1 MRFFTLLALLAV
13 LSAGCAT
20 KTAGPRT
27 DGAVARAQ
35 QAAAQTLHAL
45 LPKEH
50 AMTLPE
56 SELSWYDAQ
65 NFLVEGKGWTDTEK
79 FYERLPA
86 RAQSTVPPAVW
97 NLSKNTAGIAV
108 RFATDSTT
116 IAAEWD
122 GGGAMNHMAATGVS
136 GLDLYRRVATPV
148 GRNNWEYVGTGRPK
162 ETRTLATLKSGLPG
176 ELTEYLLFL
185 PLYQNLTDLKVG
197 IDPTARIAVPDP
209 RPTRPIVFY
218 GTSITQG
225 GCASR
230 TGMCHPAII
239 GRWLEHEVINLG
251 FSGAGKMEPEL
262 ADLLCELDPCLY
274 VLDCLPNMTDEMV
287 AERVVP
293 FVLKLRECRPDTPI
307 LLTEHLLHPPW
318 QDRNALLFKAAE
330 ELSAKGVKS
339 LYYLTSDHLLSGM
352 ENGTVDGV
360 HPTDLG
366 YFRMAEGFTPVI
378 EMILDRHGS

>member
-1 MRFFTLLALLAV
+1 MRILTLLVFMAL
-13 LSAGCAT
+13 LSAGCVH
-20 KTAGPRT
+20 KTTTPHA
-27 DGAVARAQ
+27 DGAVAHAQ
-35 QAAAQTLHAL
+35 RAAAETLYAL
-45 LPKEH
+45 VPTEN
-50 AMTLPE
+50 AMSLPE
-56 SELSWYDAQ
+56 SQLSWFDAQ
-65 NFLVEGKGWTDTEK
+65 NLRVEGKGWADTEK

-136 GLDLYRRVATPV
+136 GLDLYRRVESPA
-148 GRNNWEYVGTGRPK
+148 GRNNWEYVGTGRPQEK
-162 ETRTLATLKSGLPG
+162 RTLATLKSGLPG

-185 PLYQNLTDLKVG
+185 PLYQNLTDLKIG

-209 RPTRPIVFY
+209 RSTRPIVFY

-230 TGMCHPAII
+230 TGMCHPAIL

-293 FVLKLRECRPDTPI
+293 FVLKLRECRPNTPI
-307 LLTEHLLHPPW
+307 LLVEHLL
-318 QDRNALLFKAAE
+318 QGTKEGRNAILYRAAE
-330 ELSAKGVKS
+330 ELGAQGVNS
-339 LYYLTSDHLLSGM
+339 LYYLTSDRLLTGM

-366 YFRMAEGFTPVI
+366 YFRMAEGFAPMI
-378 EMILDRHGS
+378 EMILNRHGS